1 MSTHQQRQGIVAGGN
16 WIIDHVKMIDK
27 YPDQDTLSSILSESR
42 GTGGSP
48 YNVLIDLARMGAA
61 FPLGGIGLVGDDEDG
76 RWIVAGCTEAGIQMS
91 QVRTTSGVG
100 TSYTDVMTVK
110 STGRR
115 TFFHSRGANSLLDE
129 TDFKLETC
137 SARILHLGYLLL
149 LDRMDTLAADGTT
162 GASRVLRRAR
172 SLGIKTSV
180 DVVSEHGDRFP
191 AVVTPALPHTDY
203 LIVNELEASKSGG
216 IPVTTG
222 GAIDFAL
229 VARAAARLLDLGV
242 HEWVVVHAP
251 EGALARHKDGTVY
264 VQGSV
269 AMPPERVAGTAGA
282 GDAFAAGTLL
292 GLHEGW
298 PMPECLR
305 MGACAAA
312 ASLQHPT
319 CTGGILPADACRELG
334 ATLGFRPPPVLA
346 AVPD

>member
-1 MSTHQQRQGIVAGGN
+1 MSANDQRRGLLAGGN
-16 WIIDHVKMIDK
+16 WIIDHVKTIDK

-42 GTGGSP
+42 GTGGAP
-48 YNVLIDLARMGAA
+48 YNVLVDLARMGAQ
-61 FPLGGIGLVGDDEDG
+61 FPLSGIGLVGDDEDG
-76 RWIVAGCTEAGIQMS
+76 RWIVAGCTDAGIQMS
-91 QVRTTSGVG
+91 HVRATTAAG

-137 SARILHLGYLLL
+137 GARILHLGYLLL
-149 LDRMDTLAADGTT
+149 LDRMDAVAADGTT

-172 SLGIKTSV
+172 SLGIRTSV
-180 DVVSEHGDRFP
+180 DVVSEHGDRFQ
-191 AVVTPALPHTDY
+191 AVVSPALPHTDY
-203 LIVNELEASKSGG
+203 LIVNELEASKSSG
-216 IPVTTG
+216 ISVTKG
-222 GAIDFAL
+222 GAIDFAI
-229 VARAAARLLDLGV
+229 VSCAAARLLDLGV

-251 EGALARHKDGTVY
+251 EGALARHKDGTVC
-264 VQGSV
+264 VHGSV
-269 AMPPERVAGTAGA
+269 AMPSERVAGTAGA

-312 ASLQHPT
+312 ATLQHPT

-334 ATLGFRPPPVLA
+334 ATLGFRPAPA
-346 AVPD
+346 A